1 MCQSVFLFKIHKNQ
15 FFREMHK
22 GGCTILCSSA
32 QIYMGRPM
40 GGARKAAQAAAGS
53 IFQRRNAILMDGI

>member
-1 MCQSVFLFKIHKNQ
+1 
-15 FFREMHK
+15 MHDFVQ
-22 GGCTILCSSA
+22 SA

-40 GGARKAAQAAAGS
+40 GGARKAAQSAAGS